1 MITNTD
7 KNTDGFV
14 ISMSWK
20 WHKYAFFVDVSEDF
34 SCNFVQNIYCGSNY
48 GKSDKK
54 ALTIFG

>member
-20 WHKYAFFVDVSEDF
+20 WHKYAFF
-34 SCNFVQNIYCGSNY
+34 CWC
-48 GKSDKK
+48 
-54 ALTIFG
+54 